1 MDKMHIEMVKFRN
14 EMISIVLL
22 GGLKIRF
29 GRSL

>member
-1 MDKMHIEMVKFRN
+1 MDKMHIEMVKFLN

-22 GGLKIRF
+22 GGLKIIF